1 MGRKCAR
8 YLEGMNTN
16 NPRESMT
23 GNFFILPALVDK
35 KFVSRYL
42 SSPTLVERMLWATR
56 HTGDQ
61 WLEIV
66 VNRKG
71 SPNARTLIYSGSLAS
86 AVERLRRGEEP
97 PHIGDTPSDEDPP
110 PLGCKTGNPNC
121 NPTKDGVNFYEEQ

>member
-1 MGRKCAR
+1 
-8 YLEGMNTN
+8 
-16 NPRESMT
+16 MT
-23 GNFFILPALVDK
+23 GDSFILPALVDK

-42 SSPTLVERMLWATR
+42 SSPTLVDRMLWATR

-71 SPNARTLIYSGSLAS
+71 SPNARTLIYSGSLAL

-97 PHIGDTPSDEDPP
+97 PRIGDAPSA
-110 PLGCKTGNPNC
+110 N
-121 NPTKDGVNFYEEQ
+121 